1 MCVTSL
7 AMTAFFWPGSGF
19 IQIFTSALGLRFPSS
34 MPPSPSPLPI
44 HHVVPS
50 SLSSNSQQLELI
62 NQNNLWMKKEK
73 KKTKKKVS
81 RKKTHTLFLHDMSA
95 AGMSKAPIGK
105 KKFFFS
111 HEWMTFHSLELLY
124 TFTNNDSILV
134 LKRLADAGERACSL
148 VPLSALL
155 PIRSE
160 TCKLPNRNNSQ
171 YMYVCDCSISHYV
184 ADSQCRFCQNRFP
197 IRFLLVCVSS
207 LLYMK
212 MFERDAFKRSQHIDW
227 GRHYSFH
234 RGSIHIAAQKTKQ
247 VWNSKNR

>member
-50 SLSSNSQQLELI
+50 SRSSNSQQLELI
-62 NQNNLWMKKEK
+62 NQKNLWMKKEK
-73 KKTKKKVS
+73 KDEEKSLEKKN
-81 RKKTHTLFLHDMSA
+81 THTLFAWHECGRHEQATDRS
-95 AGMSKAPIGK
+95 IN
-105 KKFFFS
+105 FFFS